1 MYKNLDMPV
10 KVFHKII
17 ETGSLLHLYTGPAK
31 HSHAK
36 RIRRSV
42 GIIGCAHVWERIS
55 DEFIKE
61 FGVSKE
67 FELLFYKQRDI
78 LKLEIDNLLGDQSAD
93 FLIRQYKHDYE
104 RLKMGISQVSNYR
117 KHHAQLHR
125 MIQVKWPGRQT
136 NNLSVFEFY
145 NDLNDIINEDRQM
158 EVVRDGTNG

>member
-31 HSHAK
+31 HIHAK
-36 RIRRSV
+36 RIRKISMQM
-42 GIIGCAHVWERIS
+42 AWDKIS

-78 LKLEIDNLLGDQSAD
+78 LKFEIDSLLGDQSAD
-93 FLIRQYKHDYE
+93 FLVRQYKHDYE
-104 RLKMGISQVSNYR
+104 RLKMGISHISNFR

-145 NDLNDIINEDRQM
+145 NDLNDMMNEDRQM